1 MRLSVAVVI
10 SLLGW
15 WLWVGVDA
23 GLISSFLPLM
33 EEKKQKKIKASG
45 TPANLAGYMMRVIVY
60 QVIFAGGRS
69 RLSSLDGRKEGP
81 CRGREVWPG
90 TS

>member
-23 GLISSFLPLM
+23 VLISSFLPLM
-33 EEKKQKKIKASG
+33 EEKKIKASG
-45 TPANLAGYMMRVIVY
+45 TPAKLAGYI
-60 QVIFAGGRS
+60 IS
-69 RLSSLDGRKEGP
+69 RGMIY
-81 CRGREVWPG
+81 
-90 TS
+90 

>member
-45 TPANLAGYMMRVIVY
+45 TPAKLAGYIISGDMIY
-60 QVIFAGGRS
+60 
-69 RLSSLDGRKEGP
+69 
-81 CRGREVWPG
+81 
-90 TS
+90 

>member
-10 SLLGW
+10 SSLG

-23 GLISSFLPLM
+23 ELISSFLPLM

-45 TPANLAGYMMRVIVY
+45 TSAKLAGYIISGDMIY
-60 QVIFAGGRS
+60 
-69 RLSSLDGRKEGP
+69 
-81 CRGREVWPG
+81 
-90 TS
+90 

>member
-10 SLLGW
+10 SRLGW

-45 TPANLAGYMMRVIVY
+45 TPAKLAGYIIY
-60 QVIFAGGRS
+60 Y
-69 RLSSLDGRKEGP
+69 
-81 CRGREVWPG
+81 
-90 TS
+90 

>member
-10 SLLGW
+10 SSLGW
-15 WLWVGVDA
+15 WLWVGADA

-45 TPANLAGYMMRVIVY
+45 TPAKLAGYIIY
-60 QVIFAGGRS
+60 WGE
-69 RLSSLDGRKEGP
+69 SSF
-81 CRGREVWPG
+81 VF
-90 TS
+90 SFSFS

>member
-10 SLLGW
+10 SSLG

-23 GLISSFLPLM
+23 ELISSFLPLM

-45 TPANLAGYMMRVIVY
+45 TPAKLAGYIIY
-60 QVIFAGGRS
+60 Y
-69 RLSSLDGRKEGP
+69 
-81 CRGREVWPG
+81 
-90 TS
+90 

>member
-33 EEKKQKKIKASG
+33 EEKKQKKIMASG
-45 TPANLAGYMMRVIVY
+45 TPAKLAGYITY
-60 QVIFAGGRS
+60 
-69 RLSSLDGRKEGP
+69 
-81 CRGREVWPG
+81 
-90 TS
+90 